1 MKNVGAIW
9 DKARKHFHY
18 PSLKEPKV
26 VKGLD
31 GGACYD
37 FKRRE
42 TLVDENFIK
51 EVAKLGKISTDEAL
65 EGTLVHEISHYMDFP
80 KTLGTLVLAAHM
92 IDLHLS
98 KGNLD
103 QETSEFILQTYCD
116 MAADLASVLQEDR
129 TEPVLKLRRALQ
141 EVLDDKLNNKV
152 RGLMLAYLCH
162 QAQQPYEL
170 DEDLKQHFEDMKKIK
185 FQSDNTTDMRLGLHR
200 WGTIVLE
207 LLEKHGG
214 SCGCD
219 GHSDSNVRVILERA
233 TDGEMRE
240 ALREISGRITKGEFE
255 KVKEW
260 LKDKGGRLP
269 KLPKGARTI
278 GTSGGELP
286 VDLEVIEY
294 YKMLST
300 NYPLVVS
307 KKLLETDTTI
317 RSWSEMERWR
327 PGADP
332 NLALPHTSGG
342 YYLPGV
348 TKSIRI
354 AENPIRSTDYKV
366 PHLLIVIDTSG
377 SMDDPKARKS
387 FAVLGAYCAARSY
400 HIHGSSIGV
409 INFSGESFYLP
420 YTREIDDALGAV
432 SAYQGGG
439 TVADVEM
446 IRKMLGPEMAELYAK
461 NPERNLRDL
470 PREAIKKEIEIGVPE
485 EVFAAESI
493 DVVMITD
500 GGIFNLDE
508 VLDLFEEKAQLNRAT
523 IVLVKGFMQ
532 EVMEIE
538 RRKINI
544 HRLDK
549 PLDIPD
555 LLIRETSKNFA
566 AFAGEML

>member
-1 MKNVGAIW
+1 MKNVGRIW

-18 PSLKEPKV
+18 PPLKEPKV

-80 KTLGTLVLAAHM
+80 RTLGTLLLAAHM
-92 IDLHLS
+92 IDLHVD

-103 QETSEFILQTYCD
+103 RETAEFILQTYCD

-129 TEPVLKLRRALQ
+129 TEPILKLRRALQ
-141 EVLDDKLNNKV
+141 EVLDDKLNSKV
-152 RGLMLAYLCH
+152 RGLMLAYLCN
-162 QAQQPYEL
+162 QAQQYFEL
-170 DEDLKQHFEDMKKIK
+170 DEDLMEHFGDMKKIK
-185 FQSDNTTDMRLGLHR
+185 FQSKNTTDLRLGIHR
-200 WGTIVLE
+200 WGEIVVK

-214 SCGCD
+214 ICGSD
-219 GHSDSNVRVILERA
+219 GHSDSNVRTILKKV
-233 TDGEMRE
+233 TDSEMRE
-240 ALREISGRITKGEFE
+240 ALREVSGRITKGEFGIF
-255 KVKEW
+255 KDW
-260 LKDKGGRLP
+260 LKETGGKLP
-269 KLPKGARTI
+269 RLPKGAKII
-278 GTSGGELP
+278 GTSRGELP

-354 AENPIRSTDYKV
+354 DENPIRSTDYKV

-377 SMDDPKARKS
+377 SMDDPKTRKS

-420 YTREIDDALGAV
+420 YTRELDDALGAV

-461 NPERNLRDL
+461 NPERNLGDL
-470 PREAIKKEIEIGVPE
+470 PRDAIKKEIEIGVPE
-485 EVFAAESI
+485 EVFEAESI

-500 GGIFNLDE
+500 GGICNLDE

-523 IVLVKGFMQ
+523 IVLVKGFAQQM
-532 EVMEIE
+532 MEIE

-544 HRLDK
+544 HRLDRL
-549 PLDIPD
+549 LDIPD
-555 LLIRETSKNFA
+555 LVIKETSRNFA
-566 AFAGEML
+566 TFAEGML